1 MKATIKLN
9 LFKIRG
15 SSQEFDDRPDY
26 EYPVEV
32 VEITYSHIL
41 INKKTRLQKAAI
53 KYAKSV
59 CGWPYIIIL
68 TDKPS
73 RENIVRALDGFTV
86 DVCGKVFIGGR
97 HSHEKFKD
105 KFKRKISCSFVDYVL
120 K

>member
-1 MKATIKLN
+1 MKATVKLN

-32 VEITYSHIL
+32 IELTYSHIL
-41 INKKTRLQKAAI
+41 INKKTRLLKAAI

-73 RENIVRALDGFTV
+73 RENIVRIQDGFTV
-86 DVCGKVFIGGR
+86 DVCGEVFIGGKY
-97 HSHEKFKD
+97 SHKKFKD
-105 KFKRKISCSFVDYVL
+105 NF
-120 K
+120 

>member
-26 EYPVEV
+26 EYPLEV
-32 VEITYSHIL
+32 IELTYSHIL

-53 KYAKSV
+53 KYAQSV
-59 CGWPYIIIL
+59 CEWPYIIIL

-73 RENIVRALDGFTV
+73 SENIVKVLDGFTV
-86 DVCGKVFIGGR
+86 DVCGKVFTGNR
-97 HSHEKFKD
+97 YFSQKVQKWELMQER
-105 KFKRKISCSFVDYVL
+105 RKPNEST
-120 K
+120 

>member
-26 EYPVEV
+26 EYPL
-32 VEITYSHIL
+32 EIIELSYSHIL
-41 INKKTRLQKAAI
+41 INKKTRLLKAAI
-53 KYAKSV
+53 KYAKSI

-73 RENIVRALDGFTV
+73 RENILRIQDGFTV
-86 DVCGKVFIGGR
+86 DVYGKVFVGGKY
-97 HSHEKFKD
+97 SHKKLKD
-105 KFKRKISCSFVDYVL
+105 KF
-120 K
+120 

>member
-15 SSQEFDDRPDY
+15 SSQEFDDRSDY

-32 VEITYSHIL
+32 VEITYSHIS
-41 INKKTRLQKAAI
+41 INKKMRLRKAAI

-73 RENIVRALDGFTV
+73 RKNIVRVLDGFTV
-86 DVCGKVFIGGR
+86 DVCGKVFIGGKW
-97 HSHEKFKD
+97 HHEKF
-105 KFKRKISCSFVDYVL
+105 SG
-120 K
+120 